1 MIRFLSDF
9 CRGHRLDEKIF
20 VVPSFSIGRQ
30 VGEALAGAGEAWA
43 NLRFMTLPS
52 LAHEAAAVELARA
65 GKKQLSAT
73 ELLVHV
79 DGLFRELLSGGRL
92 EYFNMLSPKP
102 GVVRA
107 VYRAIESLRLAK
119 ISSSALESGS
129 FVVAAKGRDMARL
142 LGRYEELLES
152 TNALDLPGLYLF
164 ALGRMHDPAP
174 AWVLCL
180 EDHSLSRLERELVQA
195 RAGLRL
201 VRVPRDPVV
210 GLEPP
215 RRPWG
220 QDSPDATPPAAPAS
234 DVERLPWLF
243 APQAAPPP
251 VGDGS
256 VEIFRAVGHTNE
268 CREVLRRI
276 TAEKISY
283 DRVEIIHPP
292 GAPHPAVFH
301 VLAART
307 GLPVTLAGGI
317 PLAFT
322 APGRVYFGLLDW
334 IERSFLVSDLCR
346 LIEAGDF
353 EFPGGREDTSP
364 APLTVSGFLKASGI
378 GWGRER
384 YIERL
389 RTLRETFEAR
399 LSAAPHGEEA
409 EETEAKGETFRR
421 SIAEI
426 DGLVASVS
434 EFLALIPDIRP
445 KEAVDFQ
452 GFCEGLLAAIR
463 SSVRLPSVR
472 RAGPEFDREAL
483 DALAEELRRIS
494 GGDNPPPAGSIVL
507 EEAIERLR
515 TLGSSLTVGASSPLP
530 GHLHLSDHHSG
541 GYTGRPVTFLVGLED
556 TDFPGHGLQDPVL
569 LDAERERLSPSLPTT
584 ADALREG
591 LHSMAAMLASLR
603 GRVIFSYPSYDI
615 IEERASFPSS
625 LVLQVHRLIRG
636 DAELDYSNLEA
647 ALPEAA
653 GFLPDGL
660 DKVFDEMDWW
670 LGRLSHNGKLLDGL
684 ATVRA
689 NFPDLANG
697 ITAVEARESDT
708 LTAFEGIVSVDR
720 QRYDPLVNH
729 ALSLSA
735 SRLES
740 LAKCPYGY
748 FLRYILGIEPP
759 DELERDPSRWLDPMA
774 RGSLLHEI
782 LFSFMTAVL
791 EKRERVDPA
800 RHAPL
805 MKDIASRLILD
816 MKREIPPPSE
826 GIFEKEKRDMM
837 ESLAIFLELEAK
849 RPGNVEPLEFE
860 KRFDGIEI
868 DLGSQSGRRSFFVLR
883 GFIDR
888 IDRTGPGTYRIVDY
902 KTGGSTAYEKFV
914 AFGRGKVIQHA
925 LYAIAAEKFLP
936 AEKSGRPARVVQSG
950 YYFPTR
956 RGEGREI
963 MVDEFDRR
971 RFAGLLGDLLTLV
984 TKGYFVAG
992 PEASCDFCD
1001 FAAVCGGAP
1010 AEMKRKAEANRKIF
1024 EALDRLKSYD

>member
-1 MIRFLSDF
+1 MICFLADF
-9 CRGHRLDEKIF
+9 CREHRLDEKIF

-30 VGEALAGAGEAWA
+30 VGEVLAGAGEAWV
-43 NLRFMTLPS
+43 NLRFVTLPS

-92 EYFNMLSPKP
+92 EYFNTLSPKP

-107 VYRAIESLRLAK
+107 VFRAIQSLRLAR
-119 ISSSALESGS
+119 ITSSALESES
-129 FVVAAKGRDMARL
+129 FVVAAKGRDMVRL

-152 TNALDLPGLYLF
+152 TNGLDLPGLYLF
-164 ALGRMHDPAP
+164 ALGRMEDPAP

-195 RAGLRL
+195 RAGQKL

-210 GLEPP
+210 GLEPARP
-215 RRPWG
+215 PWG
-220 QDSPDATPPAAPAS
+220 QDPAAAALPTTSAS

-243 APQAAPPP
+243 APQVAPPP

-256 VEIFRAVGHTNE
+256 VEMFRAVGHANE

-276 TAEKISY
+276 MAEKIAY

-322 APGRVYFGLLDW
+322 APGRVFFGLLGW

-346 LIEAGDF
+346 LIEAGDL
-353 EFPGGREDTSP
+353 EFPGGRADGSP
-364 APLTVSGFLKASGI
+364 APLTVSGYLKAARI

-384 YIERL
+384 YIDRL
-389 RTLRETFEAR
+389 RTLRETFR
-399 LSAAPHGEEA
+399 SKLSAAPHGEEA
-409 EETEAKGETFRR
+409 EETEAKIETYRR

-426 DGLVASVS
+426 DGLMASVG
-434 EFLALIPDIRP
+434 EFLALVPDVKP
-445 KEAVDFQ
+445 KEAADFR
-452 GFCEGLLAAIR
+452 GLCEGLLAALR

-483 DALAEELRRIS
+483 DVLAEEIRRIG
-494 GGDNPPPAGSIVL
+494 GGDDPPAAGSVML
-507 EEAIERLR
+507 EDAIERLR

-530 GHLHLSDHHSG
+530 GHVHLSDHHSG
-541 GYTGRPVTFLVGLED
+541 GYSGRPVTFLVGLAD

-569 LDAERERLSPSLPTT
+569 LDAERKRLSPSLPTT

-591 LHSMAAMLASLR
+591 LYSMAALLASLR

-625 LVLQVHRLIRG
+625 LLLQVHRLIRG
-636 DAELDYSNLEA
+636 DAELDYSKLDA

-653 GFLPDGL
+653 GFLPGGL
-660 DKVFDEMDWW
+660 DEVFDEMDWW
-670 LGRLSHNGKLLDGL
+670 LGRLSRDGQLLDGL
-684 ATVRA
+684 AAVRT

-697 ITAVEARESDT
+697 MRAVEARESDI
-708 LTAFEGIVSVDR
+708 LTAFEGIVSIDR

-729 ALSLSA
+729 AISLSA
-735 SRLES
+735 SRLEN

-748 FLRYILGIEPP
+748 FLRHILGVEPP

-782 LFSFMTAVL
+782 LFSFMAAVT
-791 EKRERVDPA
+791 KKKERVDPA

-816 MKREIPPPSE
+816 KKREIPPPSE

-837 ESLAIFLELEAK
+837 DSLAIFLEVEAK
-849 RPGNVEPLEFE
+849 RPASVEPLEFE
-860 KRFDGIEI
+860 KRFDGVEI
-868 DLGSQSGRRSFFVLR
+868 DLGSEPGRRSFFVLR

-902 KTGGSTAYEKFV
+902 KTGGSTTYDKFV

-925 LYAIAAEKFLP
+925 LYAVAAEKFLP
-936 AEKSGRPARVVQSG
+936 AEKSGRTARVVQSG

-963 MVDEFDRR
+963 MVDEFDRKK
-971 RFAGLLGDLLTLV
+971 FAGLLGDLLGLV
-984 TKGYFVAG
+984 ANGYFVAG

-1001 FAAVCGGAP
+1001 FVAVCGGAP
-1010 AEMKRKAEANRKIF
+1010 AEMKRKAEANQKIF